1 MPARSGR
8 PLDVF
13 DWGHGGALDGR
24 DTGQRQKGS
33 QYSKSTLSLAT
44 AASVKKV
51 LNMMRLAQS
60 WIQLGGFSATRSTS
74 LCFRLLLWDHFQS
87 LSRERF
93 LQSGGT
99 KAEFM
104 GYNKV
109 NWGGKFLSPP
119 GQRFGRLEVGQGEVF
134 AHQRVTVC
142 QII

>member
-60 WIQLGGFSATRSTS
+60 WIQWGGFYATRSTS
-74 LCFRLLLWDHFQS
+74 LCFRLLLGDHS
-87 LSRERF
+87 NLYLERDF
-93 LQSGGT
+93 CNQEEQRQNS
-99 KAEFM
+99 
-104 GYNKV
+104 
-109 NWGGKFLSPP
+109 WGITRLTGKESFCLHQVK
-119 GQRFGRLEVGQGEVF
+119 GLADYRLAGEK
-134 AHQRVTVC
+134 C
-142 QII
+142 LLIKG